1 MNQIKQFVKVALPLA
16 NTNGQG
22 VAALCAYTLVR
33 IFTSVPAIA
42 SSMVVQAGEA
52 MPRRSKRRSANPV

>member
-52 MPRRSKRRSANPV
+52 SAS